1 MLRRPLSMAIAF
13 RPVDF
18 LQPWSLLRYRTLLA
32 RGQWWSPERM
42 RAYQTKRLKIVLA
55 HAQATVPYYRAV
67 FAEAGLR
74 ADDIASPNDLT
85 RLPILTKHTLR
96 VRGDELMST
105 GASRM
110 RVSRQMSTG
119 TTGPPVTVSLD
130 KQTNALEFAFY
141 WRQWGWFGYRLGD
154 PFAQFSWSEFKGA
167 HSNDTVRIQR
177 GTGRLLLNA
186 LSISADGA
194 AAFAGAMR
202 RHRTRFL
209 KGHPAALLHFALFVK
224 AARLEL
230 PPLRAV
236 FTTGEVLEP
245 GTRAVMRDV
254 FAAAVADAYGS
265 MERVVS
271 ACECPA
277 GRMHVNEDYG
287 AWELVDVRTEPETGK
302 RVGRVVGTGLH
313 NMSMPL
319 VRYDMGDLVEID
331 DAAGACPCG
340 RSFPTIGRIRGRSVD
355 GIVTPDGRVVTVA
368 AIVFN
373 EVPSV
378 ALGQLVQEELG
389 RLRVRVL
396 PTPRFD
402 RLEEERLL
410 ARVRTLM
417 GADMALDLERVD
429 TPDAFGAPGTK
440 HRTVISTVAQRSV
453 EAEQPLP

>member
-1 MLRRPLSMAIAF
+1 MAIAF

-18 LQPWSLLRYRTLLA
+18 LQPWSLLRYRTLLT
-32 RGQWWSPERM
+32 RGQWWSAERM
-42 RAYQTKRLKIVLA
+42 RAYQASRLRIVLA
-55 HAQATVPYYRAV
+55 HAQATVPYYSDA
-67 FAEAGLR
+67 FAKAGLR
-74 ADDIASPNDLT
+74 VDDIASPDDLAC
-85 RLPILTKHTLR
+85 LPILTKAVLR
-96 VRGDELMST
+96 TRSDELMST
-105 GASRM
+105 GASAR
-110 RVSRQMSTG
+110 RATRQMSTG
-119 TTGPPVTVSLD
+119 TTGPPVTIALD
-130 KQTNALEFAFY
+130 RQTNALEFAFY
-141 WRQWGWFGYRLGD
+141 WRHWGWFGYRLGD
-154 PFAQFSWSEFKGA
+154 PFAQLSWSEFTQARPG
-167 HSNDTVRIQR
+167 DTVRVQR
-177 GTGRLLLNA
+177 GTGRLLLDA
-186 LSISADGA
+186 LSISADGVEIFA
-194 AAFAGAMR
+194 AAMR

-209 KGHPAALLHFALFVK
+209 KGHPAALLHFALFVR

-245 GTRAVMRDV
+245 GTRAVICEV
-254 FAAAVADAYGS
+254 FDAPVADAYGS

-277 GRMHVNEDYG
+277 GRMHINGDYG
-287 AWELVDVRTEPETGK
+287 AWELVDVQTDGATAT

-331 DAAGACPCG
+331 ESADPCPCG
-340 RSFPTIGRIRGRSVD
+340 RPLPTIGRIHGRSVD

-396 PTPRFD
+396 PTSMFD
-402 RLEEERLL
+402 HVEELRLL
-410 ARVRTLM
+410 ARVRQLM
-417 GADMALDLERVD
+417 GPDMVLDLERVD
-429 TPDAFGAPGTK
+429 TPDAFGAPGA
-440 HRTVISTVAQRSV
+440 HRTVISIVARHSV
-453 EAEQPLP
+453 EAGQPLP